1 MASMGLV
8 TMTLD
13 ADIRSRIQKLAKVRN
28 RAPHC
33 LLRDAISQYVE
44 REERREAMRQDTLR
58 VWAAFRESGL
68 HVTHAEADGWMAE
81 LEMGHDLAPPEC
93 HE

>member
-1 MASMGLV
+1 MASMGLA

-44 REERREAMRQDTLR
+44 REERCEIMRQDTLR

-81 LEMGHDLAPPEC
+81 LETGHDLAPPEC